1 MPIRLTQTPTSCRVH
16 AANIASFQHEMLT
29 VYASTGIV
37 AVRISRRK
45 QGNRQGCSV
54 LSYIGHFG
62 DLAEAA
68 KCVGVAVL
76 AD

>member
-1 MPIRLTQTPTSCRVH
+1 MGYGRSRLARLDRDCSGDGSTDQILDVQPKINS
-16 AANIASFQHEMLT
+16 ET
-29 VYASTGIV
+29 VCPSDG
-37 AVRISRRK
+37 RPD
-45 QGNRQGCSV
+45 QGCSV

-68 KCVGVAVL
+68 KSVGVAVL